1 MLGRLLHQPGRA
13 SVPRHP
19 AAQHLLR
26 MCIARARVYGKMS
39 MHTATICHILMMVQM
54 CAIKSQLSLLCNMQQ
69 PISAGVLALSARI
82 GNTVCSIR
90 VRMQQHKKVHWNSQ
104 EQTRR
109 SRHGS
114 ASSLARA
121 RPAHGRIARNRI
133 SRSRLASP
141 ATHHAR
147 ACSLAAAHARRDH
160 GPRHSSK

>member
-69 PISAGVLALSARI
+69 PISAGVLALSAR
-82 GNTVCSIR
+82 TW
-90 VRMQQHKKVHWNSQ
+90 QHRLLYSCAYAAAQ
-104 EQTRR
+104 ESALEFTRTTRR

-147 ACSLAAAHARRDH
+147 ACSLAAAHARRDQ